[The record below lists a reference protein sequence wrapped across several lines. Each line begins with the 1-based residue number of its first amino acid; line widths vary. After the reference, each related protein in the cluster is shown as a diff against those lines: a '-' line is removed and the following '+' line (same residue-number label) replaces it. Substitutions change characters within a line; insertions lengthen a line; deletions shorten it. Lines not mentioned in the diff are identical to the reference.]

1 MKIESSELILN
12 ADGSIYHLNLL
23 PEHIAQTVITVG
35 DPNRVEKVARHFDE
49 VEFKL
54 SKREFFTQTGTY
66 KGKRMTVISTGIGP
80 DNIDIVVNE
89 LDALVNIDLKTREVK
104 KDLTSLDI
112 VRIGTS
118 GSIQEDIPLDAF
130 VMSELAIGFDGV
142 LQYYQGDKYMH
153 PDFSRAFVEHMDWY
167 NKMSEPYIVE
177 GSKSLAAKLNSDKV
191 HAGFTGTNIG
201 FYGPQGRKLRLDLRD
216 ANMNDKLSSFSYKGK
231 RITNL
236 EMETATIFG
245 LSKLLGHRA
254 LAMNAIVANR
264 ATGQFSKDPG
274 KTVDDLIVYC
284 LDKLAE

>member
-177 GSKSLAAKLNSDKV
+177 GSKSLAAKLNSDNV

>member
-49 VEFKL
+49 VEFKI

-104 KDLTSLDI
+104 KELTSLDI
-112 VRIGTS
+112 IRIGTS
-118 GSIQEDIPLDAF
+118 GSIQKDIPLDAF

-153 PDFSRAFVEHMDWY
+153 PDFSKAFVEHMDWY
-167 NKMSEPYIVE
+167 DKMSEPYIVE
-177 GSKSLAAKLNSDKV
+177 GSKSFAAKLNSEKV